1 MYVHTLISMDIID
14 DDMIE
19 QLMKSPTAE
28 EIDCGVAF
36 DSAVAGSSA
45 SPP

>member
-1 MYVHTLISMDIID
+1 MDIID

-28 EIDCGVAF
+28 EIDRGVAF
-36 DSAVAGSSA
+36 DSAVVGSTS
-45 SPP
+45 SQQ